1 MKKIYLFIFMFLTIF
16 MLSSCSSG
24 KQKLYLLNWDEY
36 IDEGLLDKFEEQYN
50 CKVIMEIA
58 ESNEIMYSRIKTNSA
73 DYDIAIP
80 SDYMISQMAQEDM
93 LIEIDFDQLENFD
106 EENLVPTLKDLID
119 TDGADIKK
127 YLVPYFWGSLGIMYN
142 TDIID
147 EEEFE
152 ERISI
157 VNNGVLAEFL
167 EADGKEANGWNILFD
182 KELEAEIGMYA
193 TSRDSIA
200 SALLAL
206 GYSLNTTD
214 PNELKK
220 AEDLLKSMNYKGW
233 STDDL
238 KVGVAG
244 GKYSLAL
251 VYSGDYIDALYSLD
265 DPTEAN
271 FKMYCPKDN
280 NVFFDAMVIPKT
292 SANTELA
299 YKFIDFM
306 INTEVDDEEDEEAL
320 SNAYANA
327 DAVGY
332 CPTIESVLEEFLD
345 CVTEYNEMSEEEQ
358 AEVDPA
364 DYYIGICDQ
373 DAYNPSDIPNG
384 EVYQY
389 LGSEVY
395 DLYENIYKRVK
406 SDTDEE
412 EKNVSGYILFGLVI
426 LLVGGVVGKITYDH
440 FNKNKKKYQ

>member
-1 MKKIYLFIFMFLTIF
+1 MKKVYALIFAFLTLF
-16 MLSSCSSG
+16 VLTSCSSS

-36 IDEGLLDKFEEQYN
+36 IDEGLLDKFEEEYD

-80 SDYMISQMAQEDM
+80 SDYMISQMAQENM
-93 LIEIDFDQLENFD
+93 LKELDFSKLENFD

-119 TDGADIKK
+119 TDGEQIKK
-127 YLVPYFWGSLGIMYN
+127 FLVPYFWGSLGIMYN
-142 TDIID
+142 TDDISQ
-147 EEEFE
+147 EEFE
-152 ERISI
+152 EKCSL
-157 VNNGVLAEFL
+157 VNNPVLDKIL
-167 EADGKEANGWNILFD
+167 KEENKEPNGWSILFNKD
-182 KELEAEIGMYA
+182 LEGSIGMYA

-214 PNELKK
+214 ENELKN
-220 AEDLLKSMNYKGW
+220 AEALLKSMNYKGW

-251 VYSGDYIDALYSLD
+251 VYSGDYIDALYSLED
-265 DPTEAN
+265 ISEVN
-271 FKMYCPKDN
+271 FQMYCPKVN
-280 NVFFDAMVIPKT
+280 NVFFDAMVIPST

-299 YKFIDFM
+299 YKFIDF
-306 INTEVDDEEDEEAL
+306 IIKTEVDDEEDEETL

-332 CPTIESVLEEFLD
+332 CPTIQSVLDEFLD
-345 CVTEYNEMSEEEQ
+345 CVDEYNSMTKEEQ
-358 AEVDPA
+358 AEVDPL

-373 DAYNPSDIPNG
+373 DAYNPSDIPDG

-395 DLYENIYKRVK
+395 DLYESIYKRVK

-412 EKNVSGYILFGLVI
+412 ETNVSGYILIVFVALVAA
-426 LLVGGVVGKITYDH
+426 GVISKIAYDSISKRK
-440 FNKNKKKYQ
+440 KNRY